1 MAHQHD
7 ENCNHDHD
15 HEPEAGQDQ
24 GPTVTAVMEDLGPCK
39 KLLKVEV
46 GADEVKKEITVRI
59 DEIRRGVSLKG
70 FRKGKAP
77 RDRIEALYGDSVRK
91 DARDHLLR
99 AGYVKAL
106 QSKIE
111 PEKVLG
117 EGTIENVAFSSDG
130 ALKFEVTLHTRPEFE
145 LGDHKG
151 VEVKIAPAQVEDKDV
166 EAALERFRSTR
177 GDMRP
182 VEGADAVVEAEDLL
196 AVDAQVWLADE
207 HERWAQAKEGG
218 DAAQTGMKPLKEHF
232 GLDVQL
238 PGTTIGPFEIED
250 LKDSLVGLKVGEWGD
265 AETDLPAD
273 YEVVEGRNEPAV
285 LRMQVQAI
293 KRLVRP
299 ELTEEWV
306 KESGYGSI
314 ADLRREIREEL
325 QQRLEVIRRQEVELK
340 VLAALNE
347 RTGQFALPGDLVD
360 KEIENAER
368 RRFFE
373 LRMGGKDEATA
384 KAEVETERDTI
395 RREVERMLRY
405 FFIMDIVAK
414 RENVKVSERDVDARI
429 ARMAAQRRE
438 TPQKIREELEKHEVM
453 GQVRHDLMEEK
464 TRGILREHAKVV
476 EASDD

>member
-1 MAHQHD
+1 MAHVHD

-15 HEPEAGQDQ
+15 HDHAGQDQ

-117 EGTIENVAFSSDG
+117 EGTIENVAFSPDG

-166 EAALERFRSTR
+166 EAALERFRATR
-177 GDMRP
+177 GEMRP

-207 HERWAQAKEGG
+207 HERWSQAQGG
-218 DAAQTGMKPLKEHF
+218 ESGGTDLKPLKEYF

-238 PGTTIGPFEIED
+238 PGTTIGAFEIED

-273 YEVVEGRNEPAV
+273 FEVVEGRNEPAV

-347 RTGQFALPGDLVD
+347 RTGQFPLPSDLVD

-373 LRMGGKDEATA
+373 LRMGGQDEPTA
-384 KAEVETERDTI
+384 KAKVEEERETI

-405 FFIMDIVAK
+405 FFIMDVVAR

-438 TPQKIREELEKHEVM
+438 TPQKIREELEKHDVL

-464 TRGILREHAKVV
+464 TRGLLREYAKVT
-476 EASDD
+476 EAADD